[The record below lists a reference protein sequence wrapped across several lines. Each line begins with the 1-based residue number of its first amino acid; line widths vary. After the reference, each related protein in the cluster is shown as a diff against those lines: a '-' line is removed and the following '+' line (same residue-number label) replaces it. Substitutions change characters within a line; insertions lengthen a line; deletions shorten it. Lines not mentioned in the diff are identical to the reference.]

1 MLNQET
7 ISRLLEGADP
17 AISIYLSLQPEQ
29 RDLRAPEAR
38 LRELIGQADAM
49 MQRDGLDLR
58 RREQLLAPVRD
69 VAGGTDFAAHRD
81 PAFVVFSSDTFT
93 IVETLPKAVAES
105 VTVAADFHVK
115 PLLPFLAQDRH
126 FFILALSKTKVRLL
140 AATPFSMQEV
150 PLEHL
155 PADAQAELD
164 SQAESGAPMEKSAL
178 EEERRALLTESP
190 KRIAAAVKAALGTDV
205 APVVVVADP
214 QVGGHFLKETELPQV
229 LEDIVAFNP
238 FSVPDSELLAK
249 ALAVMQPI
257 LSEELA
263 TVLDQLN
270 ARLGTAEPSVAIRLE
285 EILMGAQEG
294 RVDALVVAE
303 DETIWGRF
311 SPGTTLT
318 AHGTRAP
325 HDEDLLNQAVV
336 AAMRTGARAFAMPRE
351 RLPRQVPAAALLRY

>member
-7 ISRLLEGADP
+7 ITRLLDGADP
-17 AISIYLSLQPEQ
+17 AVSIYMPLDPEQ
-29 RDLRAPEAR
+29 RDQRAPEVR
-38 LRELIGQADAM
+38 LREAISQADAM

-58 RREQLLAPVRD
+58 RREQLLAPLRD
-69 VAGGTDFAAHRD
+69 IAEKTEFARHRD
-81 PAFVVFSSDTFT
+81 PTLVIFSSDRFT
-93 IVETLPKAVAES
+93 MVETLPEAVMES
-105 VTVAADFHVK
+105 VTVAADFHLK
-115 PLLPFLAQDRH
+115 PLLPFLARNRH

-150 PLEHL
+150 PLTYL

-164 SQAESGAPMEKSAL
+164 SQAESGASTEESVV
-178 EEERRALLTESP
+178 EEERRALLVESP
-190 KRIAAAVKAALGTDV
+190 KRIAAAVKVALGDDV

-214 QVGGHFLKETELPQV
+214 HVGGHFLKETELPQI
-229 LEDIVAFNP
+229 LDDIVAFNP
-238 FSVPDSELLAK
+238 FAVSDDELLAK
-249 ALAVMQPI
+249 ALEVMQPI

-263 TVLDQLN
+263 TVLDQIN
-270 ARLGTAEPSVAIRLE
+270 ARLGTAEPNVAIKLE
-285 EILMGAQEG
+285 EILMGSQEG

-303 DETIWGRF
+303 DETLWGRF
-311 SPGTTLT
+311 SPDTTLT

-336 AAMRTGARAFAMPRE
+336 SAMRNGARAFAVPRE

>member
-1 MLNQET
+1 MLNEET
-7 ISRLLEGADP
+7 ISRLLDGADP
-17 AISIYLSLQPEQ
+17 AISIYTSLEPDQ
-29 RDLRAPEAR
+29 RDLRAPDAR

-49 MQRDGLDLR
+49 MERDGLDLR
-58 RREQLLAPVRD
+58 RREQLLGPVRD
-69 VAGGTDFAAHRD
+69 ILGGTDFATHRD
-81 PAFVVFSSDTFT
+81 PALAIFSSDSFT
-93 IVETLPKAVAES
+93 IVETLPIQVAES
-105 VTVAADFHVK
+105 VSVAADFHIK
-115 PLLPFLAQDRH
+115 PLLPFLSQNRH
-126 FFILALSKTKVRLL
+126 FFILALSKTRVRLL
-140 AATPFSMQEV
+140 AATPFSTQEV
-150 PLEHL
+150 PLEYL

-164 SQAESGAPMEKSAL
+164 SQSESGALTGESVL

-190 KRIAAAVKAALGTDV
+190 KRIAAAVKAALGNDV

-214 QVGGHFLKETELPQV
+214 QVAGHFLKETDLPQL
-229 LEDIVAFNP
+229 LEDVVTFNP
-238 FSVPDSELLAK
+238 FSVPDGELLAK
-249 ALAVMQPI
+249 ALEVMQPI

-263 TVLDQLN
+263 TILDQLN
-270 ARLGTAEPSVAIRLE
+270 ARLGTAESSVAIRLE

-294 RVDALVVAE
+294 RVDVLVVAE

-336 AAMRTGARAFAMPRE
+336 LAMRNGARAFAVPRE